1 MTITIADQSDV
12 QRNLPAYIG
21 GMYGLRE
28 IVIVTRFDFPHAALV
43 PIAHLGPVLA
53 ALVDHVAK
61 TEESRPA

>member
-28 IVIVTRFDFPHAALV
+28 IVILTRFDFPHASLE
-43 PIAHLGPVLA
+43 PISHLGP
-53 ALVDHVAK
+53 
-61 TEESRPA
+61 